1 MERDQIAGYVTV
13 AVPVVVLAVDIWWL
27 VVIELTLKRN
37 VDRCHK
43 FTKRIPISHVEAAE
57 NIVFDYHSPLIY
69 YSLRDPIYCVVCKST
84 ALDDCCH
91 SLFYIAIDIGS
102 ARELKFSSIDGT
114 DAL

>member
-13 AVPVVVLAVDIWWL
+13 AVAVVVLAVDIWWL

-43 FTKRIPISHVEAAE
+43 FTKRIPISHVEAAD

-69 YSLRDPIYCVVCKST
+69 YDGIRYIVWCVR
-84 ALDDCCH
+84 AQH
-91 SLFYIAIDIGS
+91 SMTVVIH
-102 ARELKFSSIDGT
+102 SSI
-114 DAL
+114 